1 MVTSMDCAK
10 QGHSATS
17 PIKIHHREIELAASL
32 THNLQR
38 IGDTSCREN
47 DDSGPPKRFSQHSIE
62 VLIARVEKNYPRFHP
77 DPMAWLEQYDPPHL
91 DMPTRMVDCSSAYAP
106 SIEEIIAF
114 TKTG

>member
-1 MVTSMDCAK
+1 MRDHISVLRILRSRDEDRQLLVTGMDCAK
-10 QGHSATS
+10 QGHSATT

-47 DDSGPPKRFSQHSIE
+47 NDSGPPKRFSQHSIE

-77 DPMAWLEQYDPPHL
+77 DPMLASTGRWL
-91 DMPTRMVDCSSAYAP
+91 
-106 SIEEIIAF
+106 
-114 TKTG
+114 